1 MSEDHYDAAAEAE
14 KPEPLDF
21 SHYYSVTA
29 SHRKPSSIKQYYK
42 FFQIPGIGQL
52 AGGMLRHY
60 QLTCHG
66 LADCALRSSQC
77 QLLPL

>member
-1 MSEDHYDAAAEAE
+1 MAAAENHEQQRHSDEEAR

-29 SHRKPSSIKQYYK
+29 AHRSPSSLKQYYK

-52 AGGMLRHY
+52 AGG
-60 QLTCHG
+60 
-66 LADCALRSSQC
+66 RSHS
-77 QLLPL
+77 LPLQ